1 LYTQDLLCGSCKAK
15 SRRLVRYAGVDVITL
30 NKTHVETNNTDKAS
44 AGKKK
49 YGSTGEGAPQ
59 DEDKPWKFKC
69 KCGDVCSSYERE
81 IYHPGGQWYECTQ
94 CCVWSHVQC
103 NLGSVTP
110 AEILDLKVRH
120 RAFRCVG
127 QHCVAGGM
135 GGSQSRTAA
144 PLTRTIM
151 LKR

>member
-1 LYTQDLLCGSCKAK
+1 
-15 SRRLVRYAGVDVITL
+15 LVRYAGVDVITL
-30 NKTHVETNNTDKAS
+30 NKPNVETNNTAPAS
-44 AGKKK
+44 ADKKK
-49 YGSTGEGAPQ
+49 KHGAMGEGAPL

-110 AEILDLKVRH
+110 AEILDLKVRY
-120 RAFRCVG
+120 RAFRCVVWLG
-127 QHCVAGGM
+127 VCSVR
-135 GGSQSRTAA
+135 SPVLRR
-144 PLTRTIM
+144 P
-151 LKR
+151 